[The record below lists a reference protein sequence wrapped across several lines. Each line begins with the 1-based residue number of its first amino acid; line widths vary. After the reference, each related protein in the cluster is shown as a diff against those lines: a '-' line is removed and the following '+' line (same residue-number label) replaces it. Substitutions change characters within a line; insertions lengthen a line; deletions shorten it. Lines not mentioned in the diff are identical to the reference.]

1 MTHDDVQRWIDAYLD
16 AWRSYDPEAIGAL
29 FAEDVT
35 YRYQPY
41 RPPFEGRAAVVE
53 TWLDDKDAP
62 GSWTA
67 SLEPFAVD
75 GDRAA
80 VVGTCRYLEPDGS
93 QRTVFFNAWL
103 IPPNISSVSAFN
115 CSGRLRVRVAT
126 PFLVW

>member
-16 AWRSYDPEAIGAL
+16 AWRTYDPEAIGAL

-67 SLEPFAVD
+67 QLEPFTVD
-75 GDRAA
+75 GDRAV

-93 QRTVFFNAWL
+93 QRTVFFNVWL
-103 IPPNISSVSAFN
+103 ITFDSDGRCRDFIEYWREPPEDI
-115 CSGRLRVRVAT
+115 RAT
-126 PFLVW
+126 S